1 MITKGGDL
9 QHNVFDKILSIGY
22 ELETNSLSKLTLL
35 PNTNILLNTDITNEF
50 YSYIINDPIEE
61 DDIYELRRN
70 EKVEYNV
77 YKNKT
82 IKNKKPSIDKNSS
95 FLVTN
100 DIADNRFT
108 KYLTKLCDKEEKK
121 TIKEIL
127 KYKEEQHDE
136 EENEDDHEYED
147 GEEDED
153 EIYEL
158 AKGFKNEL
166 YSFQLDNNKKYKIN
180 FETSNKKDCGIFTGT
195 EWIFTYYKPKIGK
208 NVILDTFVNLIKNLK
223 YHFDKLILVGEGE
236 LDMVI
241 NNEKTIIPKPIKRKL
256 FHYPETNMYYL
267 QTHFIDEEQ
276 ELDDICLVPQM
287 TFSCKAMNLIDI
299 CRELIRDK
307 HKVFADYYEESK
319 NRLDIINKLELC
331 VEELFENYNKDPIHN
346 KIFTDVNKP
355 ELIKTIKSYIF
366 LLLFK
371 LYQYFNN
378 YLQDP
383 KVKAKSVKA
392 KYLKDTLFINS
403 RHSNY
408 ALYLEIKRSVKKCFP
423 KINET
428 KIIEIIRKLI
438 INESVLNT
446 YLVYDIKYVRK
457 NAFRISNILDKE
469 NKHYGNP
476 NYSLISYFEFFEN
489 PIEEDEDDDEND
501 NDNNENENDNNEKEK
516 EKEKTNNKWSKKL
529 ERNHDWL
536 KYSNLDVFSSVMEIK
551 NDIILIEVRQFGRI
565 LSTLISSI
573 ADIELLQEIISGS
586 CNRILKTNTYNLRSF
601 TTKTLYLF
609 ANLYEKSIQQKSI
622 NKSKNSNSIS
632 IIKKKTRKNHKLNSN
647 KTLRKKI
654 KN

>member
-9 QHNVFDKILSIGY
+9 EHNVFDKILSIGY

-35 PNTNILLNTDITNEF
+35 PNTNILMNTDITNEF
-50 YSYIINDPIEE
+50 YSHIINDPIEE
-61 DDIYELRRN
+61 DDVYELRRN

-77 YKNKT
+77 YKSKT

-100 DIADNRFT
+100 DIADNGFT

-127 KYKEEQHDE
+127 KYKE
-136 EENEDDHEYED
+136 
-147 GEEDED
+147 GEEGEEGEDDED

-166 YSFQLDNNKKYKIN
+166 YSFQLDNNEKYKIN

-208 NVILDTFVNLIKNLK
+208 NIILNTFVNLIKNLK
-223 YHFDKLILVGEGE
+223 YHFDKLILVGQGE
-236 LDMVI
+236 LDMVL
-241 NNEKTIIPKPIKRKL
+241 NNEKIIIPKPTKRKL

-299 CRELIRDK
+299 CRELIRDT
-307 HKVFADYYEESK
+307 HKVFTDYYEESK

-331 VEELFENYNKDPIHN
+331 IEELFENYNKDPIHN
-346 KIFTDVNKP
+346 KNFTDVNKP

-423 KINET
+423 KLNET

-438 INESVLNT
+438 INDSVLNR

-457 NAFRISNILDKE
+457 NAFRISNTLDKE
-469 NKHYGNP
+469 NKNYGNP

-489 PIEEDEDDDEND
+489 PIKEHDDND
-501 NDNNENENDNNEKEK
+501 NDDDNHDNDDDND
-516 EKEKTNNKWSKKL
+516 EKTNNNWSKNS
-529 ERNHDWL
+529 EIIHDWL
-536 KYSNLDVFSSVMEIK
+536 KYNSLDVFSSVMEIK

-573 ADIELLQEIISGS
+573 ANDELLQEIISGS
-586 CNRILKTNTYNLRSF
+586 CNRILKTNSFNLRSF
-601 TTKTLYLF
+601 TIKTLYLF
-609 ANLYEKSIQQKSI
+609 ADLYEKSIQQKSI
-622 NKSKNSNSIS
+622 DKSRNNNSIS
-632 IIKKKTRKNHKLNSN
+632 ILKKKTKKNYNSN
-647 KTLRKKI
+647 RKKTRR
-654 KN
+654 KK